1 MSTETGLEN
10 LASGQTCFGLQGIFS
25 QPILFVSRTGFQ
37 ENIANMSHIFAAVR
51 AERRGIVRLLFLC
64 LVSPRYPTRAE
75 RDRRVS
81 GSRQGCRKTWL
92 TLIFKMRGLQ

>member
-51 AERRGIVRLLFLC
+51 AEV
-64 LVSPRYPTRAE
+64 VAS
-75 RDRRVS
+75 S
-81 GSRQGCRKTWL
+81 GSCSSVWFHPDIRHELREIGEFLGVGRAVARL
-92 TLIFKMRGLQ
+92 G